1 MKQEQEWMKQQQVR
15 HTGTIARAES
25 GCPLCAAEDFAPFR
39 FGLLRCGGCGLV
51 VDPAIFQSGAAE
63 ALNEE
68 AFGEAYD
75 TGRSFWVRSFEAV
88 KNRRYLA
95 NLRRAGV
102 TGGRL
107 LEVGVGRGSFLAA
120 AREAG
125 FEVEG
130 CDLSA
135 SLCRRVQQ
143 ATGITVHNMSLEQ
156 LPQGAYDV
164 VAMHHVLEHVADP
177 VGFLRA
183 ARERLKPG
191 GVLHLAVPNVACWEA
206 GLPSWNLYLPV
217 HLSYFAPTTLSHA
230 LVRADLSRLWVAT
243 YDSFSAWFLVV
254 VRLPLGIRP
263 RKTQA
268 IAASLGRVPSWWTYM
283 EHPYR
288 LAMVTTGLL
297 TWPLRR
303 VQGWLGKGDE
313 LMAVARRES

>member
-1 MKQEQEWMKQQQVR
+1 MKDDDHSM
-15 HTGTIARAES
+15 T
-25 GCPLCAAEDFAPFR
+25 CPLCSGRVFAPFR

-51 VDPAIFQSGAAE
+51 VDPAIFRPGAAE

-107 LEVGVGRGSFLAA
+107 LELGVGRGSFLDAV
-120 AREAG
+120 RKAG

-130 CDLSA
+130 CDLSLPL
-135 SLCRRVQQ
+135 SQRVQQ
-143 ATGITVHNMSLEQ
+143 ATGIAVHNVPLEQ

-183 ARERLKPG
+183 ASERLKPG
-191 GVLHLAVPNVACWEA
+191 GVLHVAVPNVACWEA
-206 GLPSWNLYLPV
+206 RLRGWDSYEPYHVLYFEPRTLV
-217 HLSYFAPTTLSHA
+217 EVMKASGYRVMRLSTFEA
-230 LVRADLSRLWVAT
+230 
-243 YDSFSAWFLVV
+243 FSAWFLCLVRSVRAPRQVSAPSVRRPAPAAVV
-254 VRLPLGIRP
+254 
-263 RKTQA
+263 
-268 IAASLGRVPSWWTYM
+268 
-283 EHPYR
+283 EHAYR
-288 LAMVTTGLL
+288 LAMVITGLL

-303 VQGWLGKGDE
+303 IQGWLGKGDE
-313 LMAVARRES
+313 LMAVARRQS

>member
-1 MKQEQEWMKQQQVR
+1 VKDQDNL
-15 HTGTIARAES
+15 RA
-25 GCPLCAAEDFAPFR
+25 CPLCAAEDFEPFR
-39 FGLLRCGGCGLV
+39 FGLLQCRGCGLV

-183 ARERLKPG
+183 ASERLKPG
-191 GVLHLAVPNVACWEA
+191 GVLHVAVPNVACWEA
-206 GLPSWNLYLPV
+206 RLRGWNSYEPYHVLYFDP
-217 HLSYFAPTTLSHA
+217 HT
-230 LVRADLSRLWVAT
+230 LVRAIKASRYQLVRLSTFEA
-243 YDSFSAWFLVV
+243 FSVWFLAIIRSLRAPRRASASAVPAQNAAPPAAVV
-254 VRLPLGIRP
+254 
-263 RKTQA
+263 
-268 IAASLGRVPSWWTYM
+268 
-283 EHPYR
+283 EHAYR
-288 LAMVTTGLL
+288 LAMVITGLL

>member
-1 MKQEQEWMKQQQVR
+1 VKDQDNL
-15 HTGTIARAES
+15 RA
-25 GCPLCAAEDFAPFR
+25 CPLCAAEDFEPFR
-39 FGLLRCGGCGLV
+39 FGLLQCRGCGLV

-120 AREAG
+120 ARAAG
-125 FEVEG
+125 FQVEG
-130 CDLSA
+130 CNLSTT
-135 SLCRRVQQ
+135 LCQRIQQ
-143 ATGITVHNMSLEQ
+143 ATGITVHNVSLNQ
-156 LPQGAYDV
+156 LPQDAYDV
-164 VAMHHVLEHVADP
+164 VVMHHVLEHVADP

-206 GLPSWNLYLPV
+206 RLRGWNSYEPYHVLYFEPRTLV
-217 HLSYFAPTTLSHA
+217 ETMKASGYRVMRLSTFEA
-230 LVRADLSRLWVAT
+230 
-243 YDSFSAWFLVV
+243 FSAWFLALVRSVRAPRQVSAPSARGAAPTAVV
-254 VRLPLGIRP
+254 
-263 RKTQA
+263 
-268 IAASLGRVPSWWTYM
+268 
-283 EHPYR
+283 EHAYR
-288 LAMVTTGLL
+288 LTMVTTGLL